1 MSRGIVLAVGCTNMR
16 IPLHNA
22 QQLWRCGSGCSCTA
36 ATVAVAWLEVDAV
49 IAAVAV
55 VAGVEGAAVVAMV
68 ARNTI
73 VSAVCFAD
81 LRYTITPFGMPI
93 LTEADD

>member
-1 MSRGIVLAVGCTNMR
+1 MWLPG
-16 IPLHNA
+16 
-22 QQLWRCGSGCSCTA
+22 
-36 ATVAVAWLEVDAV
+36 TVAVVEAAV
-49 IAAVAV
+49 VVAV
-55 VAGVEGAAVVAMV
+55 VVVVARVEGAAVVAVV

-81 LRYTITPFGMPI
+81 LRYDITPFGMPI

>member
-1 MSRGIVLAVGCTNMR
+1 MKLNEEEAAV
-16 IPLHNA
+16 
-22 QQLWRCGSGCSCTA
+22 
-36 ATVAVAWLEVDAV
+36 VAVVV
-49 IAAVAV
+49 V
-55 VAGVEGAAVVAMV
+55 VAGVEEAAVVAVV

-81 LRYTITPFGMPI
+81 LRYNITSFGMPI

>member
-1 MSRGIVLAVGCTNMR
+1 MQRL
-16 IPLHNA
+16 
-22 QQLWRCGSGCSCTA
+22 SG
-36 ATVAVAWLEVDAV
+36 TVAVVE
-49 IAAVAV
+49 VAV
-55 VAGVEGAAVVAMV
+55 VVAVVGVVARGEGAAVVAVV

-81 LRYTITPFGMPI
+81 LRCTITPFGMPI

>member
-1 MSRGIVLAVGCTNMR
+1 MQWLPG
-16 IPLHNA
+16 
-22 QQLWRCGSGCSCTA
+22 
-36 ATVAVAWLEVDAV
+36 TVAVVE
-49 IAAVAV
+49 VAV
-55 VAGVEGAAVVAMV
+55 VVAVVVVLAGVEGAAVVAVV

-81 LRYTITPFGMPI
+81 LRYNIASFGMPI

>member
-1 MSRGIVLAVGCTNMR
+1 MQWLPG
-16 IPLHNA
+16 
-22 QQLWRCGSGCSCTA
+22 
-36 ATVAVAWLEVDAV
+36 TVAVVE
-49 IAAVAV
+49 VAV
-55 VAGVEGAAVVAMV
+55 VVAVVVVVARVEGAAVVAVV

-93 LTEADD
+93 HTEADDWLIACAHMRTM

>member
-1 MSRGIVLAVGCTNMR
+1 MV
-16 IPLHNA
+16 
-22 QQLWRCGSGCSCTA
+22 
-36 ATVAVAWLEVDAV
+36 E
-49 IAAVAV
+49 VAV
-55 VAGVEGAAVVAMV
+55 VVAVVGVVARGEGAAVVAVV

-81 LRYTITPFGMPI
+81 LRYNITSFGMPI

>member
-1 MSRGIVLAVGCTNMR
+1 MA
-16 IPLHNA
+16 
-22 QQLWRCGSGCSCTA
+22 
-36 ATVAVAWLEVDAV
+36 E
-49 IAAVAV
+49 VAV
-55 VAGVEGAAVVAMV
+55 VVVVVVVVARVEGAAVVAVV

-81 LRYTITPFGMPI
+81 LRCDITSFGMPI